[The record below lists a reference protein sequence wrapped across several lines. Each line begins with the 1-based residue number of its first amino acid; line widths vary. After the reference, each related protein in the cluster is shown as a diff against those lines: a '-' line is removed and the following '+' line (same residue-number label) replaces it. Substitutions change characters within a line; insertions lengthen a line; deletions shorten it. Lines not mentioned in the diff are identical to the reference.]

1 MKTYLALAA
10 ALLACGTAD
19 ATTLATGLN
28 TLNGTT
34 SAAEPNLAG
43 TVVEDV
49 DQAFTFVAGG
59 GTFSGFV
66 QNRVVL
72 AVDGTYDF
80 LWRIH
85 DTSFSGVQS
94 FDIRAFR
101 VGLFGSSAI
110 GLNANYLTDGLGEVG
125 PDAARAFDAPR
136 QNDVNFLFNNN
147 LRAGQDSYFFF
158 LDTTATSYDRTGIY
172 DFVGSGSPDIS
183 GVYSTFA
190 PLPSVPEPATWGMFL
205 AGFGMIGSTMR
216 GRMRRTVR
224 FA

>member
-1 MKTYLALAA
+1 M
-10 ALLACGTAD
+10 
-19 ATTLATGLN
+19 
-28 TLNGTT
+28 
-34 SAAEPNLAG
+34 
-43 TVVEDV
+43 VVEDV

-59 GTFSGFV
+59 GTYSGFV

-85 DTSFSGVQS
+85 DTSFSGVQP

-101 VGLFGSSAI
+101 IGLFGASVV

-125 PDAARAFDAPR
+125 PDAARVLAEPR
-136 QNDVNFLFNNN
+136 QNYVNFLFGSN
-147 LRAGQDSYFFF
+147 LSAGQDSYFFF
-158 LDTTATSYDRTGIY
+158 LDTTATSYGFTGIY

-190 PLPSVPEPATWGMFL
+190 PLASVPEPATWGMFL
-205 AGFGMIGSTMR
+205 AGFGMLGGTMR
-216 GRMRRTVR
+216 RRMRRTVR